1 MSIKPFS
8 CALKSNTEQL
18 GIAVSE
24 HLVPVADANTPGGV
38 RFQALL
44 GVLWND
50 VRSPAPSY
58 HDPNDLVWMNVPGI
72 TDDEDEDYQDDEDYE
87 DEEEEEEGLA
97 ASGRA
102 PTVSGQTIAP

>member
-1 MSIKPFS
+1 
-8 CALKSNTEQL
+8 
-18 GIAVSE
+18 
-24 HLVPVADANTPGGV
+24 
-38 RFQALL
+38 
-44 GVLWND
+44 
-50 VRSPAPSY
+50 
-58 HDPNDLVWMNVPGI
+58 MNVPGI